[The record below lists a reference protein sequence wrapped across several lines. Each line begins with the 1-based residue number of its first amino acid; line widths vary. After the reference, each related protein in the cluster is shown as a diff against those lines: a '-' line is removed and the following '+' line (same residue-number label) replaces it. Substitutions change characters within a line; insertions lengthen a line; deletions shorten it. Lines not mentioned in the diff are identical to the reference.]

1 MDDDLALGASV
12 WGSADSPMPTPTP
25 RLPQTLE
32 APPLISPAPSASE
45 SIDDFDDFGTP
56 AETIAASGDEMDD
69 DFGDFGDFGD
79 SGGQEGFGSTTFD
92 ESAFVEE
99 PEPIA
104 GPSRGTIEPLRLVPY
119 PPREELER
127 QIEELLHPL
136 WDDVTPEMTHD
147 WPIRQAAGL
156 NQILITPESRQLY
169 DNFFPPSPP
178 IIKPVNWTR
187 SRIRRQHLIAL
198 GIPVNLDEVLP
209 PAGGK
214 LPTLEIKTRP
224 MSAPPVG
231 AKTAP
236 VNRTQPASTANN
248 SRAGTPRPG
257 TPSQMAKTASIP
269 PTLLRLGPRPEL
281 DEAKV
286 NRLLDLNPGELPMMP
301 LKTLNTHLD
310 SLKQETAQ
318 VSAVLTYLLQ
328 ARDALQQDSETY
340 NKLIAEMV
348 GEAQKIKTGKR
359 TAGSR
364 RGSAM

>member
-1 MDDDLALGASV
+1 MEDDLALGASV
-12 WGSADSPMPTPTP
+12 WGSTDSPMPTPTP
-25 RLPQTLE
+25 HLPQTLD

-69 DFGDFGDFGD
+69 EFGDFGDFGD
-79 SGGQEGFGSTTFD
+79 AGGQEGFGSTVFD

-99 PEPIA
+99 PQPIA
-104 GPSRGTIEPLRLVPY
+104 GPSRGNIEPLRLIPY

-127 QIEELLHPL
+127 QIDELLHPL
-136 WDDVTPEMTHD
+136 WDDVTPDMTHD
-147 WPIRQAAGL
+147 WPIRQVGGL
-156 NQILITPESRQLY
+156 NQILITPERYFVHHTLSAASYLDVTDVSSRQLY

-178 IIKPVNWTR
+178 TIKPVNWTR

-209 PAGGK
+209 PAGGR

-236 VNRTQPASTANN
+236 VNRSQPASTANN

-257 TPSQMAKTASIP
+257 TPQQMAKTASIP

-281 DEAKV
+281 DEARV
-286 NRLLDLNPGELPMMP
+286 NRLLDPDPGMSE
-301 LKTLNTHLD
+301 TG
-310 SLKQETAQ
+310 SLRSFTQ
-318 VSAVLTYLLQ
+318 YLLQ
-328 ARDALQQDSETY
+328 MSYQ
-340 NKLIAEMV
+340 
-348 GEAQKIKTGKR
+348 
-359 TAGSR
+359 
-364 RGSAM
+364 